1 MDSGASRLVMAAAML
16 AGLWIVVYWL
26 TPAPQRDGQA
36 PAITFGEQPA
46 GLPENGVGG
55 DAGETLLPTID
66 PLAEPDAEPESGDE
80 PPVAVAP
87 EQAPVVIAPAFFSYT
102 WQRGDD
108 LASLADRF
116 YGDPD
121 LAMVISKANPTRD
134 MRRIR
139 PGTTLRIPEDPKN
152 IQGLDVDPVTG
163 ETIAQAPD
171 AIDKGSVTE
180 YVVERNDTLTG
191 IAYALYGKASMWT
204 VIRDANLHQL
214 KRKDGSDIR
223 PGMRLVIPPPP
234 DLSTAGSRSTRN
246 SN

>member
-1 MDSGASRLVMAAAML
+1 MDSGASRLVLLVAML

-26 TPAPQRDGQA
+26 TPDPNRSVNST
-36 PAITFGEQPA
+36 PPITFDDPPAGAIDQGLGAEQP
-46 GLPENGVGG
+46 LI
-55 DAGETLLPTID
+55 ID
-66 PLAEPDAEPESGDE
+66 PLAGTE
-80 PPVAVAP
+80 P
-87 EQAPVVIAPAFFSYT
+87 EQAVIEPPEQSPVVIAPTFFEYT

-108 LASLADRF
+108 LATLAERF
-116 YGDPD
+116 FGDPD
-121 LAMVISKANPTRD
+121 LAMVISKANPSRD

-139 PGTTLRIPEDPKN
+139 AGTVLRIPEDPNN
-152 IQGLDVDPVTG
+152 IQGLDVDPETG
-163 ETIAQAPD
+163 EVIAQAPD
-171 AIDKGSVTE
+171 SIDKGNVTE
-180 YVVERNDTLTG
+180 YVVEPNDTLTG
-191 IAYALYGKASMWT
+191 IAYALYGKATLWR

>member
-1 MDSGASRLVMAAAML
+1 MDSGASRLVLLVAML

-26 TPAPQRDGQA
+26 TPEPRRSENSEPPIIFDEPPTGDFDAA
-36 PAITFGEQPA
+36 A
-46 GLPENGVGG
+46 G
-55 DAGETLLPTID
+55 AGADEPLIID
-66 PLAEPDAEPESGDE
+66 PLASADPA
-80 PPVAVAP
+80 PVPVEAP
-87 EQAPVVIAPAFFSYT
+87 EQMPVVIAPTFFEYT
-102 WQRGDD
+102 WRRGDD
-108 LASLADRF
+108 LATLAQRF
-116 YGDPD
+116 FGDPD
-121 LAMVISKANPTRD
+121 LAMVISKANPSRD
-134 MRRIR
+134 MRKIR
-139 PGTTLRIPEDPKN
+139 PGTVLRIPENPEN
-152 IQGLDVDPVTG
+152 IQGLDVDPITG

-171 AIDKGSVTE
+171 AIDQGHVTE

-191 IAYALYGKASMWT
+191 IAYALYGKAALWT